1 MKRKIG
7 LLMAILTMTIGMS
20 ACGQANNQETS
31 EPVATIETMTVNS
44 FEIEITS
51 VPFAK
56 YQVDLL
62 AKNDYYIDGLE
73 EDDSP
78 AFVFI
83 GPAGK
88 SVYREVVDIQ
98 ADDSQNVTITVCEVE
113 VDRIASLTLHARD
126 DERVIRDDA
135 VVPRISDACHRAVL
149 SRKKSGGIPLPPD

>member
-7 LLMAILTMTIGMS
+7 LLMAILTMTIGMA

-98 ADDSQNVTITVCEVE
+98 ADDSQNVTITVCETKSKIKGSSRNPITQVMIYPFPASVTV
-113 VDRIASLTLHARD
+113 VD
-126 DERVIRDDA
+126 ENG
-135 VVPRISDACHRAVL
+135 
-149 SRKKSGGIPLPPD
+149 KPLKCE

>member
-20 ACGQANNQETS
+20 ACGQTNSQETS
-31 EPVATIETMTVNS
+31 EPVASIETMTVNS

-88 SVYREVVDIQ
+88 SIYREVVDIQ
-98 ADDSQNVTITVCEVE
+98 ADDSQNVTITVCETKSKIKGSGRYPITRVMIYPFPASVTV
-113 VDRIASLTLHARD
+113 VD
-126 DERVIRDDA
+126 ENG
-135 VVPRISDACHRAVL
+135 
-149 SRKKSGGIPLPPD
+149 KPLKCE

>member
-7 LLMAILTMTIGMS
+7 LLMAILTMTIGMA

-98 ADDSQNVTITVCEVE
+98 ADDSQNVTITVCETKSKIKGSGRYPITRVMIYPFPASVTV
-113 VDRIASLTLHARD
+113 VD
-126 DERVIRDDA
+126 ENG
-135 VVPRISDACHRAVL
+135 
-149 SRKKSGGIPLPPD
+149 KPLKCE

>member
-1 MKRKIG
+1 MKRKIE

-20 ACGQANNQETS
+20 ACGQANSQETS
-31 EPVATIETMTVNS
+31 EPVASIETMTVNS

-88 SVYREVVDIQ
+88 SIYREVVDIQ
-98 ADDSQNVTITVCEVE
+98 ADDSQNVTITVCETKSKIKGSGRYPITRVMIYPFPASVTV
-113 VDRIASLTLHARD
+113 VD
-126 DERVIRDDA
+126 ENG
-135 VVPRISDACHRAVL
+135 
-149 SRKKSGGIPLPPD
+149 KPLKCE

>member
-1 MKRKIG
+1 MKRKIE

-20 ACGQANNQETS
+20 ACGQANSQETS
-31 EPVATIETMTVNS
+31 EPVASIETMTVNS

-88 SVYREVVDIQ
+88 SIYREVVDIQ
-98 ADDSQNVTITVCEVE
+98 ADDSQNVTITVCETKSIIKDSGRYPITRVMIYPFPASVTV
-113 VDRIASLTLHARD
+113 VD
-126 DERVIRDDA
+126 ENG
-135 VVPRISDACHRAVL
+135 
-149 SRKKSGGIPLPPD
+149 KPLKCE